1 MFRFALALVL
11 LALPAGAQERIPS
24 HCIALAD
31 DIPGAR
37 YVHLAAYGDP
47 LPADE
52 VRISY
57 IDHASFLIQT
67 GDGLAAVTDF
77 TGNLGGA
84 DLVPDV
90 VTMNNAHITHFTH
103 APDPA
108 IPHVLE
114 GWAPR
119 GERRDHKVDL
129 GGMLVRNVHTDLRAE
144 GGRVSKNGNSIFIFE
159 AAGLC
164 IGHLGHLHH
173 EPDAGQYAAIGRLD
187 VVMAAVDGGVTLD
200 TASMIKV
207 MQRFKARVVLPMH
220 WFGRGTL
227 ERFLTRMEGEFDVVD
242 AGLREITLSL
252 DKLPRRPTVM
262 VLQPGRLD

>member
-1 MFRFALALVL
+1 MIRFVLAMFVF
-11 LALPAGAQERIPS
+11 ALPAAAQERIPS
-24 HCIALAD
+24 HCIALAG

-37 YVHLAAYGDP
+37 YLHLAAYGDP
-47 LPADE
+47 LPANE

-103 APDPA
+103 APDPR
-108 IPHVLE
+108 IPYVLE
-114 GWAPR
+114 GWGLG
-119 GERRDHKVDL
+119 GEAREHRVDL
-129 GGMLVRNVHTDLRAE
+129 GGMLVRNVPTDLRGR
-144 GGRVSKNGNSIFIFE
+144 GGGVVENGNSIFVFE

-173 EPDAGQYAAIGRLD
+173 EPDPGQYAAIGRLD
-187 VVMAAVDGGVTLD
+187 VVMAAVDGGITLD
-200 TASMIKV
+200 TASMIEV
-207 MQRFKARVVLPMH
+207 MQRFRARVVLPMH
-220 WFGRGTL
+220 WFGRFTL
-227 ERFLTRMEGEFDVVD
+227 DRFLSGMSGEFDVVE
-242 AGLREITLSL
+242 AGMREITLSL
-252 DKLPRRPTVM
+252 DKLPARPTVM
-262 VLQPGRLD
+262 VLEPGRLD

>member
-1 MFRFALALVL
+1 MIRFVLALVV
-11 LALPAGAQERIPS
+11 LALPAAAQDRIPS
-24 HCIALAD
+24 HCIALAGE
-31 DIPGAR
+31 IPGAR
-37 YVHLAAYGDP
+37 YLHLAAYADP
-47 LPADE
+47 LPANE

-108 IPHVLE
+108 ISHVLE
-114 GWAPR
+114 GWATGDAAR
-119 GERRDHKVDL
+119 EHRVDL
-129 GGMLVRNVHTDLRAE
+129 GGMLVRNVPTDLRGR
-144 GGRVSKNGNSIFIFE
+144 GGSLVENGNSIFIFE
-159 AAGLC
+159 AGGLC

-173 EPDAGQYAAIGRLD
+173 EPDPAQYAAIGRLD
-187 VVMAAVDGGVTLD
+187 VVMAAVDGGITLD
-200 TASMIKV
+200 TASMIRV

-220 WFGRGTL
+220 WFGRYTL
-227 ERFLTRMEGEFDVVD
+227 ESFLAGMSGEFDVVET
-242 AGLREITLSL
+242 GMREITLSL
-252 DKLPRRPTVM
+252 EKLPTRPTVM
-262 VLQPGRLD
+262 VLEPGRLD